1 MKRAGFTLVELL
13 VVIAIIALLM
23 AVLVPALRSSR
34 LRAKS
39 VLCGSNIKQLLV
51 GLMMYENE
59 NQVLPNGFHRTDT
72 PPPCGYP
79 GNLKYAEP
87 GWWWF
92 NYIGDYL
99 TGDCSKVSVLWCPA
113 RQINDPELKSDVLCG
128 NYGVNQSI
136 CKKSRGRRSRKEF
149 TGQPLRSGH
158 ISRASETLLFVDSGY
173 SMINWWH
180 VTDMITSTLSTRMIA
195 DTAYIPGLE
204 INGERDLLVGQLQ
217 DAINGRH
224 PNKTVNVGFADG
236 HISRTKADSLLVE
249 KTSDGY
255 KNRSPLW
262 APKGTALFE
271 PK

>member
-1 MKRAGFTLVELL
+1 MKRTGFTLVELL

-23 AVLVPALRSSR
+23 AILVPALQSSR
-34 LRAKS
+34 LQAKS
-39 VLCGSNIKQLLV
+39 VLCSSNIKQLLV

-59 NQVLPNGFHRTDT
+59 NQILPNGFHRANI

-79 GNLKYAEP
+79 GNLTYDEP

-99 TGDCSKVSVLWCPA
+99 KEDCSKVSVLWCPA
-113 RQINDPELKSDVLCG
+113 RQINVPELKSDILCG

-136 CKKSRGRRSRKEF
+136 CKSTKRRRYREEF
-149 TGQPLRSGH
+149 TGRPLRSGH
-158 ISRASETLLFVDSGY
+158 ISRAGETLLIVDSGY

-180 VTDMITSTLSTRMIA
+180 VTDTPPGALGSKPIE

-204 INGERDLLVGQLQ
+204 INSVRNLLVGQHQ
-217 DAINGRH
+217 DAINSRH
-224 PNKTVNVGFADG
+224 PNKTVNVGFVDG

-249 KTSDGY
+249 KTGGSY
-255 KNRSPLW
+255 KNRIPLW
-262 APKGTALFE
+262 SPK
-271 PK
+271 

>member
-1 MKRAGFTLVELL
+1 MKRPCFTLVELL
-13 VVIAIIALLM
+13 VVIATIALLM
-23 AVLVPALRSSR
+23 AILVPVLRSSR

-39 VLCGSNIKQLLV
+39 ILCASNIKQLLV

-59 NQVLPNGFHRTDT
+59 NQILPHSFHGSDT
-72 PPPCGYP
+72 PPSCGYP
-79 GNLKYAEP
+79 GNRKYDRP

-99 TGDCSKVSVLWCPA
+99 AEDCAKVSVLWCPA
-113 RQINDPELKSDVLCG
+113 RQINDPELKGDVLCG

-136 CKKSRGRRSRKEF
+136 CKKSRGRRDREEF
-149 TGQPLRSGH
+149 IGPPLRSGN
-158 ISRASETLLFVDSGY
+158 ISRAGETLLVVDSGY

-180 VTDMITSTLSTRMIA
+180 VTDILSSTLRSRLIE

-204 INGERDLLVGQLQ
+204 INNERDLLVGQLQ

-224 PNKTVNVGFADG
+224 PNKTVNVGFVDG
-236 HISRTKADSLLVE
+236 HISRTKADSLLVDE
-249 KTSDGY
+249 TADGY

-262 APKGTALFE
+262 APK
-271 PK
+271 